1 MYKIDPFIADFPPSI
16 LSPNKGFSWPRISAT
31 AEYRLLLKALTQ
43 QAMRKSKISKNDI
56 KEAKKTWGKNDRITI
71 NITYT
76 RPNNRWGNDHDNV
89 EAAFKS
95 GQDGIADA
103 LGIDDRYMR
112 RIQTHS
118 DEPDNKKKG
127 NVLVV
132 IKFNSFK
139 INS

>member
-1 MYKIDPFIADFPPSI
+1 MFKIDPFIADFPPSI
-16 LSPNKGFSWPRISAT
+16 LSPNKGLSRPRISA
-31 AEYRLLLKALTQ
+31 AGQYRWHLKLLTQ

-56 KEAKKTWGKNDRITI
+56 QEAKKTWGKNDRITI
-71 NITYT
+71 HITYT

-103 LGIDDRYMR
+103 LGINDRHITR
-112 RIQTHS
+112 VQTHS
-118 DEPDNKKKG
+118 DEPAPNKKG
-127 NVLVV
+127 NVLII

-139 INS
+139 VYP